1 MATNTNKPT
10 SKAGALAGSSTGS
23 YSFTAAEHSFVRK
36 KRVKASHEDVEGGEL
51 NIVPYLDIVVNLIM
65 FILVAQA
72 TMVALGVIDVTAP
85 TYATLAPG
93 PAPTPDPAKDLKLTI
108 GIAKE
113 GYFIAGKGAVLGDE
127 AAGAGTELTPD
138 NVTKRPPTIPLRAD
152 GTYDYPALTQKL
164 RQIKTLY
171 PDAKEVFLAADAAV
185 PYEVIVKTLDHSRED
200 SRGQLFPH
208 VAFSKIN

>member
-10 SKAGALAGSSTGS
+10 KSASAAAGTGS
-23 YSFTAAEHSFVRK
+23 YSFSATEHNFVRR
-36 KRVKASHEDVEGGEL
+36 KRVKASHGEVEMGEL

-85 TYATLAPG
+85 TYASLAPG

-113 GYFIAGKGAVLGDE
+113 GFFIAGKGAVLGDE
-127 AAGAGTELTPD
+127 AAGVGTELTAD
-138 NVTKRPPTIPLRAD
+138 NVAKRPPTIPLRAD
-152 GTYDYPALTQKL
+152 GTYDYPALTLKL

-200 SRGQLFPH
+200 SRGPLFPN